1 MILLKP
7 EWGKEKAE
15 EIWALYYY
23 LLYQVLPFSP
33 SDYLPQDEKG
43 CYYYENG
50 ERNTERIYPKHPNKV
65 PMSGTSLYDKIKSIS
80 LDLCSYLYNDS
91 STVNRDHLRELLT
104 TPTDQDTIT
113 YRHLEFSLAVPRTGK
128 RAQAKAWKPILTDV
142 FNYNAFSS
150 DPLFPKL
157 IQLLGVEVCPYCN
170 RSFTTTAKKN
180 KKEYQRHNQVDHY
193 ISKAIHPWF
202 ALSLLNFI
210 PSCGNCNQK
219 KGDDN
224 RFVLYPYYDEF
235 GPSYRFRTV
244 PLSGLGY
251 LLGEPGTEETFQI
264 EIEQVPGT
272 DLDEDYRKRVEH
284 SISKFG
290 LDVLYR
296 DSHNAY
302 IKGIFEQ
309 RFLISDAYLDS
320 LCSSFPDHFK
330 TREDARRMLYLK
342 PFNEDELDQS
352 PLAKLTHDID
362 SEINELI
369 R

>member
-1 MILLKP
+1 MC
-7 EWGKEKAE
+7 
-15 EIWALYYY
+15 
-23 LLYQVLPFSP
+23 LPLVYRF
-33 SDYLPQDEKG
+33 
-43 CYYYENG
+43 
-50 ERNTERIYPKHPNKV
+50 
-65 PMSGTSLYDKIKSIS
+65 
-80 LDLCSYLYNDS
+80 
-91 STVNRDHLRELLT
+91 
-104 TPTDQDTIT
+104 TDDG
-113 YRHLEFSLAVPRTGK
+113 FG
-128 RAQAKAWKPILTDV
+128 
-142 FNYNAFSS
+142 
-150 DPLFPKL
+150 
-157 IQLLGVEVCPYCN
+157 
-170 RSFTTTAKKN
+170 
-180 KKEYQRHNQVDHY
+180 
-193 ISKAIHPWF
+193 
-202 ALSLLNFI
+202 
-210 PSCGNCNQK
+210 
-219 KGDDN
+219 
-224 RFVLYPYYDEF
+224 LYPYYEEF
-235 GPSYRFRTV
+235 GAVYRFRTV

-272 DLDEDYRKRVEH
+272 VLEKDYRKRVEH

-302 IKGIFEQ
+302 VKRIFEQ

-330 TREDARRMLYLK
+330 TREDVRRMLYLK